1 MGRGPLR
8 LFFTLRV
15 SPPAIDRAEKHGCML
30 FLFFFLCS
38 CCCCPRR
45 RRHCR
50 RRCAVVRLLGIAF
63 LLVVVI
69 VVVALAVA
77 GVIMLGLV
85 VVVGVSSRCPFV
97 GSSSFSSMI
106 GFIIVGWIVAQHL
119 RFEMLFS
126 TFACADY
133 FGFIDDNER
142 SVRANKHYYYYYYG
156 V

>member
-1 MGRGPLR
+1 
-8 LFFTLRV
+8 
-15 SPPAIDRAEKHGCML
+15 ML
-30 FLFFFLCS
+30 FLFFFVCS

-45 RRHCR
+45 LRHRR

-69 VVVALAVA
+69 GAVALAVA
-77 GVIMLGLV
+77 GVILLGLV
-85 VVVGVSSRCPFV
+85 VVVGVSSRRPSV

-126 TFACADY
+126 TFACTDY
-133 FGFIDDNER
+133 FGFIDVTEQ
-142 SVRANKHYYYYYYG
+142 SVRATPHYYYYYYG